1 MSKKYE
7 WPYYGINIPDGLIHS
22 QTKTYDVY
30 TEPCNN
36 LDNCIINSHYTIPR
50 RRCSPEKGIIL
61 PHHTRYNKSKGIVD
75 RTFYFPNDIG
85 SPNECDNMLNYTNKK
100 DRPDKICDVKNNSCH
115 IKMSRDDIPEI
126 YTQIYEIVNELDKV
140 FQLLKQICESSNEIQ
155 KQRLQKRI
163 QIIILSYSIDREN
176 ILYSTSDTHLNLD
189 IQSDSSKQTTRD
201 YLNSIN
207 TKLSADK
214 VEYSNIHE
222 FIDYVKLFLKQKYN
236 FLSYIIEF
244 IINQPVNINEQ
255 IRNIDTIQNC
265 LDDVDSP
272 IEITKKSIFS
282 VLSQSDDE
290 ETLSSPE
297 SVEAKGNSKSFSE
310 LELSVAKQKEPTL
323 SDDQLLK
330 ETIKS
335 TRDSIKKIIAD
346 IIKLN
351 IDENFVFEYLKN
363 ESISIETLSRT
374 GNQCEE
380 ILESISEYELKN
392 KEDKPI
398 ISPSKK
404 KKIINTRNFIGILEI
419 YYGYPDYTSIVEKIL
434 NLNDNQLL
442 FLEKNFYKFDKK
454 FHLNFLLG
462 TDKYNDFLRLIMMI
476 RHHNFINIMCFLI
489 ITGIMITFIN
499 QLITNLI
506 NNKDCLFEVS
516 HNMRNII
523 SKIIPLFVSIN
534 YEENKFMLSANCIQ
548 ILIFISNNICDL
560 DVDITKLPY
569 DPYDVLGLPMMES
582 YSITIRTILEKTRQN
597 RGNPLYTQVNDLIGT
612 EPKKIIFDEKLKQH
626 KIFVAMFCNGL
637 CKIIIKIMNNILH
650 SEYKY
655 LGLYPFL
662 INNLFLIAERYTN
675 GLCYPKFK
683 NMIIFYSTIV
693 KNLKL
698 IDDPNSEI
706 SNEQIF
712 VNIKKYITDPH
723 PFSQDINT
731 DIASLV
737 SFCNVIISKEQLNH
751 SSISDPNWQQL
762 VTQFKTHLEALK
774 VS

>member
-1 MSKKYE
+1 MSKIFE
-7 WPYYGINIPDGLIHS
+7 WPYYGIDIPDGLNHS
-22 QTKTYDVY
+22 QTKTYDIY

-36 LDNCIINSHYTIPR
+36 LDSCIINSHYTIPR
-50 RRCSPEKGIIL
+50 RKCSPEKGIIL

-75 RTFYFPNDIG
+75 RTFYFPNDIDN
-85 SPNECDNMLNYTNKK
+85 PNVCDNMLNYTNKK
-100 DRPDKICDVKNNSCH
+100 DRGDKICDVKNNSCH
-115 IKMSRDDIPEI
+115 IKMSRDDIPDI
-126 YTQIYEIVNELDKV
+126 YIQIYDIVNELDKV
-140 FQLLKQICESSNEIQ
+140 FHLLKQICESSNDIQ
-155 KQRLQKRI
+155 KQSLQKRI

-176 ILYSTSDTHLNLD
+176 ILYSLNDTHLNLD
-189 IQSDSSKQTTRD
+189 NQYDSSRQTTRD

-207 TKLSADK
+207 MKLSADK

-222 FIDYVKLFLKQKYN
+222 FIDYVKLFLKEKYN
-236 FLSYIIEF
+236 FLSYFIGF

-255 IRNIDTIQNC
+255 IRNIDSIQNC

-272 IEITKKSIFS
+272 IEIKNKSIFS

-310 LELSVAKQKEPTL
+310 LELSVPKRKEPTL
-323 SDDQLLK
+323 SDDQLLM

-346 IIKLN
+346 IIKVN
-351 IDENFVFEYLKN
+351 INENFVFEYLKN
-363 ESISIETLSRT
+363 ESISIETLSRI
-374 GNQCEE
+374 GNQSEE
-380 ILESISEYELKN
+380 ILESIREYELKN
-392 KEDKPI
+392 KEDEPI

-404 KKIINTRNFIGILEI
+404 EKIINTRNFIGILEI

-434 NLNDNQLL
+434 NLNDNQLR

-462 TDKYNDFLRLIMMI
+462 TDKYNDFLRLFMMI

-516 HNMRNII
+516 QNMRNII
-523 SKIIPLFVSIN
+523 ENIIPLFVSIN
-534 YEENKFMLSANCIQ
+534 FEENKFIVNSNLIQ
-548 ILIFISNNICDL
+548 ILIFISNNICVV
-560 DVDITKLPY
+560 DVDIAKLPY

-582 YSITIRTILEKTRQN
+582 YPITIRTILETIRQN
-597 RGNPLYTQVNDLIGT
+597 RGNPLYTQVKDLIGT
-612 EPKKIIFDEKLKQH
+612 EPKKQIFDQKLKQH
-626 KIFVAMFCNGL
+626 RIVVAIFCNGL
-637 CKIIIKIMNNILH
+637 YKIIIHIMNNILH

-662 INNLFLIAERYTN
+662 INNLVLITERYTN
-675 GLCYPKFK
+675 GVCYPKFK
-683 NMIIFYSTIV
+683 NIIIFYLTIV

-698 IDDPNSEI
+698 IDDPNIEI

-712 VNIKKYITDPH
+712 VNIKKYITDPY

-731 DIASLV
+731 DIATLV
-737 SFCNVIISKEQLNH
+737 SFCNVLISKEQLNH
-751 SSISDPNWQQL
+751 SSQSDPNWEQL
-762 VTQFKTHLEALK
+762 LTQYRTHLEALT